1 MRLMPTS
8 PIPHAISLVLHQ
20 DDSPGWR
27 LHLNPDGVEGGY
39 PISIKEAEEF
49 ARHATDLMDISGPG
63 SDTVTTPYMVVRNG
77 TALLRATLEGALADA
92 EAKAANIAS
101 LRRALAEMSQ

>member
-1 MRLMPTS
+1 VGA
-8 PIPHAISLVLHQ
+8 H
-20 DDSPGWR
+20 
-27 LHLNPDGVEGGY
+27 

-63 SDTVTTPYMVVRNG
+63 SDTIVTPYMIVRNG
-77 TALLRATLEGALADA
+77 TSLLRATLESALADA
-92 EAKAANIAS
+92 EEKAANIAS